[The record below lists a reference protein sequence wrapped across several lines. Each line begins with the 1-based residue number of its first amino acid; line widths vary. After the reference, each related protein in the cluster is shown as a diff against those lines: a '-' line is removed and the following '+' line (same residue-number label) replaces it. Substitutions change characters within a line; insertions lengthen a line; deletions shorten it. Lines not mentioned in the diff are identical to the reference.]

1 MIKTPKGL
9 LTVAA
14 KKDVR
19 FYLNG
24 IHVVCDDSGVVT
36 LEASDG
42 YAGMILENM
51 QHMFNIAPN
60 TDVIL
65 CRVSLDNALKM
76 FGPKATPTLSINNDG
91 ARLGEHTVTL
101 IDGRYPDIRRALRV
115 DSSAKCNE
123 IGFDFEILATAC
135 KACALV
141 SHEFQLKGGIFKVR
155 DASEPILIRRE
166 LSRGGTM
173 LVGVMPMRI

>member
-1 MIKTPKGL
+1 MLKTLKGL
-9 LTVAA
+9 LTIAA

-19 FYLNG
+19 FHLNG
-24 IHVVCDDSGVVT
+24 IHVVCDDEGAVT

-42 YAGMILENM
+42 YCGMILENM
-51 QHMFNIAPN
+51 SHMFNVAPG

-65 CRVSLDNALKM
+65 CRTSLDNALKM
-76 FGPKATPTLSINNDG
+76 FGPKAAPTLSVNDTG
-91 ARLGEHTVTL
+91 ARLNEYPITL
-101 IDGRYPDIRRALRV
+101 IDGRYPDLKRAFRA

-123 IGFDFEILATAC
+123 IGLDFEILATAC